1 MQNKFHIFFFYL
13 LSNLAYA
20 KCDLGSESLNKF
32 FDSKL
37 SLSSDFIQSFVNDD
51 KDPIEG
57 SIILQRPNNLKIT
70 LKSPMNSEI
79 LIDENFIFQT
89 DFDLDQTVRYDR
101 IQMIDQIPAAILL
114 LSSERVCKSFQVDT
128 CSNEKCLLIN
138 KNIKLELVFF
148 DEILKYLSFYSPNF
162 GESKINFEN
171 LSIMQKINDS
181 AFSYN
186 QQVTDLL
193 IFDRNDCPRSFK
205 KQSRRSK
212 S

>member
-51 KDPIEG
+51 KDLIEG
-57 SIILQRPNNLKIT
+57 SILLQRPNNLKIT

-101 IQMIDQIPAAILL
+101 NQMIDQIPAAILL
-114 LSSERVCKSFQVDT
+114 LSSERVCKSFQIDT

-148 DEILKYLSFYSPNF
+148 DEILKSLSFYSPNF

-193 IFDRNDCPRSFK
+193 IFDRND
-205 KQSRRSK
+205 
-212 S
+212 

>member
-20 KCDLGSESLNKF
+20 RCDLGSESLNKF

-57 SIILQRPNNLKIT
+57 SILLQRPNNLKIT

-101 IQMIDQIPAAILL
+101 NQMIDQIPAAILL
-114 LSSERVCKSFQVDT
+114 LSSERVCKSFQIDT

-148 DEILKYLSFYSPNF
+148 NEILKYLSFYSPNF

-193 IFDRNDCPRSFK
+193 IFDRND
-205 KQSRRSK
+205 
-212 S
+212 

>member
-32 FDSKL
+32 FDSKF
-37 SLSSDFIQSFVNDD
+37 SLSSDFIQSFVNND
-51 KDPIEG
+51 KAPIEG
-57 SIILQRPNNLKIT
+57 SILLQRPNSLKIT

-79 LIDENFIFQT
+79 LINKDYIFQT

-101 IQMIDQIPAAILL
+101 NQMIDQIPAAILL
-114 LSSERVCKSFQVDT
+114 LSSERVCKSFQIDT

-193 IFDRNDCPRSFK
+193 IFDRND
-205 KQSRRSK
+205 
-212 S
+212 

>member
-32 FDSKL
+32 FDSKF
-37 SLSSDFIQSFVNDD
+37 SLSSDFIQSFVNND
-51 KDPIEG
+51 KAPIEG
-57 SIILQRPNNLKIT
+57 SILLQRPNSLKIT

-79 LIDENFIFQT
+79 LINKDYIFQT

-101 IQMIDQIPAAILL
+101 NQMIDQIPAAILL
-114 LSSERVCKSFQVDT
+114 LSSERVCKSFQIDT

-138 KNIKLELVFF
+138 KNNKLELVFF
-148 DEILKYLSFYSPNF
+148 DEILKSLSFYSPNF
-162 GESKINFEN
+162 DESKINFEN

-193 IFDRNDCPRSFK
+193 IFDRND
-205 KQSRRSK
+205 
-212 S
+212 

>member
-32 FDSKL
+32 FDSKF

-57 SIILQRPNNLKIT
+57 SILLQRPNNLKIT

-79 LIDENFIFQT
+79 LIDKNFIFQT

-101 IQMIDQIPAAILL
+101 NQMIDQIPAAILL
-114 LSSERVCKSFQVDT
+114 LSSERVCKSFQIDT

-138 KNIKLELVFF
+138 KNNKLELVFF
-148 DEILKYLSFYSPNF
+148 DEILKSFSFYSPNF
-162 GESKINFEN
+162 DESKINFEN

-193 IFDRNDCPRSFK
+193 IFDRND
-205 KQSRRSK
+205 
-212 S
+212 

>member
-32 FDSKL
+32 FDSKF
-37 SLSSDFIQSFVNDD
+37 SLSSDFIQSFVNND
-51 KDPIEG
+51 KAPIEG
-57 SIILQRPNNLKIT
+57 SILLQRPNNLKIT

-79 LIDENFIFQT
+79 LINKDYIFQT

-101 IQMIDQIPAAILL
+101 NQMIDQIPAAILL
-114 LSSERVCKSFQVDT
+114 LSSERVCKSFQIDT
-128 CSNEKCLLIN
+128 CSNQKCLLIN
-138 KNIKLELVFF
+138 KNNKLELVFF
-148 DEILKYLSFYSPNF
+148 DEILKSLSFYSPNF
-162 GESKINFEN
+162 NESKINFEN

-193 IFDRNDCPRSFK
+193 IFDRND
-205 KQSRRSK
+205 
-212 S
+212 

>member
-1 MQNKFHIFFFYL
+1 MQNKFPIFFFYL

-37 SLSSDFIQSFVNDD
+37 SLSSDFIQLFVNDD

-57 SIILQRPNNLKIT
+57 SILLQRPNNLKIT

-101 IQMIDQIPAAILL
+101 NQMIDQIPAAILL
-114 LSSERVCKSFQVDT
+114 LSSERVCKSFQIDT

-148 DEILKYLSFYSPNF
+148 DEILKSLSFYSPNF

-193 IFDRNDCPRSFK
+193 IFDRND
-205 KQSRRSK
+205 
-212 S
+212 

>member
-32 FDSKL
+32 FDSKF
-37 SLSSDFIQSFVNDD
+37 SLSSDFIQSFVNND
-51 KDPIEG
+51 KAPIEG
-57 SIILQRPNNLKIT
+57 SILLQRPNSLKIT

-79 LIDENFIFQT
+79 LINKDYIFQT

-101 IQMIDQIPAAILL
+101 NQMIDQIPAAILL
-114 LSSERVCKSFQVDT
+114 LSSERVCKSFQIDT
-128 CSNEKCLLIN
+128 CNNEKCLLIN
-138 KNIKLELVFF
+138 KNNKLELVFF
-148 DEILKYLSFYSPNF
+148 DEILKSLSFYSPNF
-162 GESKINFEN
+162 NESKINFEN

-193 IFDRNDCPRSFK
+193 IFDRND
-205 KQSRRSK
+205 
-212 S
+212 

>member
-101 IQMIDQIPAAILL
+101 NQMIDQIPAAILL
-114 LSSERVCKSFQVDT
+114 LSSERVCKSFQIDT

-138 KNIKLELVFF
+138 KNNKLELVFF
-148 DEILKYLSFYSPNF
+148 DEILKSLSFYSSNF
-162 GESKINFEN
+162 DESKINFEN

-193 IFDRNDCPRSFK
+193 IFDRND
-205 KQSRRSK
+205 
-212 S
+212 

>member
-57 SIILQRPNNLKIT
+57 SILLQRPNNLKIT

-79 LIDENFIFQT
+79 LIDKNFVFQT

-101 IQMIDQIPAAILL
+101 NQMIDQIPAAILL
-114 LSSERVCKSFQVDT
+114 LSSERVCKSFQIDT
-128 CSNEKCLLIN
+128 CSNEKCLLVN
-138 KNIKLELVFF
+138 KNNKLELVFF
-148 DEILKYLSFYSPNF
+148 NEILKSLSFHSPNF
-162 GESKINFEN
+162 DESKINFEN

-193 IFDRNDCPRSFK
+193 IFDRND
-205 KQSRRSK
+205 
-212 S
+212 

>member
-57 SIILQRPNNLKIT
+57 SILLQRPNNLKIT

-79 LIDENFIFQT
+79 LIDKNFVFQT

-101 IQMIDQIPAAILL
+101 KQMIDQIPAAILL
-114 LSSERVCKSFQVDT
+114 LSSERVCKSFQIDT

-138 KNIKLELVFF
+138 KNNKLELVFF
-148 DEILKYLSFYSPNF
+148 DEILKSLSFYSPNF
-162 GESKINFEN
+162 DESKINFEN

-193 IFDRNDCPRSFK
+193 IFDRND
-205 KQSRRSK
+205 
-212 S
+212 

>member
-37 SLSSDFIQSFVNDD
+37 SLSSDFIQFFVNDD

-57 SIILQRPNNLKIT
+57 SILLQRPNNLKIT

-101 IQMIDQIPAAILL
+101 NQMIDQIPAAILL
-114 LSSERVCKSFQVDT
+114 LSSERVCKSFQIDT

-138 KNIKLELVFF
+138 KNNKLELVFF
-148 DEILKYLSFYSPNF
+148 DEILKSLSFYSPNF
-162 GESKINFEN
+162 DESKINFEN

-193 IFDRNDCPRSFK
+193 IFDRND
-205 KQSRRSK
+205 
-212 S
+212 

>member
-32 FDSKL
+32 FDSKF
-37 SLSSDFIQSFVNDD
+37 SLSSDFIQSFANDD
-51 KDPIEG
+51 KAPIEG
-57 SIILQRPNNLKIT
+57 SILLQRPNSLKIT

-79 LIDENFIFQT
+79 LINKDYIFQT

-101 IQMIDQIPAAILL
+101 NQMIDQIPAAILL
-114 LSSERVCKSFQVDT
+114 LSSERVCKSFQIDT

-148 DEILKYLSFYSPNF
+148 DEILKSLSFYSPNF

-193 IFDRNDCPRSFK
+193 IFDRND
-205 KQSRRSK
+205 
-212 S
+212 

>member
-79 LIDENFIFQT
+79 LIDKDFIFQT
-89 DFDLDQTVRYDR
+89 DYDLNQSVRYDR
-101 IQMIDQIPAAILL
+101 NQMIDQVPAAILL
-114 LSSERVCKSFQVDT
+114 LSSERVCKSFQIDS

-138 KNIKLELVFF
+138 KNNKLELVFF
-148 DEILKYLSFYSPNF
+148 DEMLKSLSFYSPNF
-162 GESKINFEN
+162 DESKINFEN

-193 IFDRNDCPRSFK
+193 IFDRND
-205 KQSRRSK
+205 
-212 S
+212 

>member
-32 FDSKL
+32 FDSKF
-37 SLSSDFIQSFVNDD
+37 SLSSDFIQSFVNED
-51 KDPIEG
+51 KDPIKG
-57 SIILQRPNNLKIT
+57 SILLQRPNNLKIT

-101 IQMIDQIPAAILL
+101 NQMIDQIPAAILL
-114 LSSERVCKSFQVDT
+114 LSSERVCKSFQIDT

-138 KNIKLELVFF
+138 KNNKLELVIF
-148 DEILKYLSFYSPNF
+148 DEILKSLSFYSPNF
-162 GESKINFEN
+162 NESKINFEN

-193 IFDRNDCPRSFK
+193 IFDRND
-205 KQSRRSK
+205 
-212 S
+212 

>member
-32 FDSKL
+32 FDSKF

-79 LIDENFIFQT
+79 LIDRNFIFQT

-101 IQMIDQIPAAILL
+101 NQMIDQIPAAILL
-114 LSSERVCKSFQVDT
+114 LSSERVCKSFQIDT

-138 KNIKLELVFF
+138 KNNKLELVFF
-148 DEILKYLSFYSPNF
+148 DKILKSLSFYSPNF
-162 GESKINFEN
+162 DESKINFEN

-193 IFDRNDCPRSFK
+193 IFDRND
-205 KQSRRSK
+205 
-212 S
+212 

>member
-32 FDSKL
+32 FDSKF
-37 SLSSDFIQSFVNDD
+37 SLSSDFIQSFVNND
-51 KDPIEG
+51 KAPIEG
-57 SIILQRPNNLKIT
+57 SILLQRPNNLKIT

-79 LIDENFIFQT
+79 LINKDYIFQT

-101 IQMIDQIPAAILL
+101 NQMIDQIPAAILL
-114 LSSERVCKSFQVDT
+114 LSSERVCKSFQIDT

-138 KNIKLELVFF
+138 KNNKLELVFF
-148 DEILKYLSFYSPNF
+148 DEILKSLSFYSPNF
-162 GESKINFEN
+162 DESKINFEN

-193 IFDRNDCPRSFK
+193 IFDRND
-205 KQSRRSK
+205 
-212 S
+212 

>member
-57 SIILQRPNNLKIT
+57 SILLQRPNNLKIT

-79 LIDENFIFQT
+79 LIDKNFIFQT

-101 IQMIDQIPAAILL
+101 NQMIDQIPAAILL
-114 LSSERVCKSFQVDT
+114 LSSERVCKSFQIDT

-148 DEILKYLSFYSPNF
+148 NEILKYLSFYSPNF

-193 IFDRNDCPRSFK
+193 IFDRND
-205 KQSRRSK
+205 
-212 S
+212 

>member
-1 MQNKFHIFFFYL
+1 TMQNKFHIFFFYL

-32 FDSKL
+32 FDSKF
-37 SLSSDFIQSFVNDD
+37 SLSSDFIQSFVNND
-51 KDPIEG
+51 KAPIEG
-57 SIILQRPNNLKIT
+57 SILLQRPNSLKIT

-79 LIDENFIFQT
+79 LINKDYIFQT

-101 IQMIDQIPAAILL
+101 NQMIDQIPAAILL
-114 LSSERVCKSFQVDT
+114 LSSERVCKSFQIDT

-138 KNIKLELVFF
+138 KNNKLELVFF
-148 DEILKYLSFYSPNF
+148 DEILKSLSFYSPNF
-162 GESKINFEN
+162 DESKINFEN

-193 IFDRNDCPRSFK
+193 IFDRND
-205 KQSRRSK
+205 
-212 S
+212 

>member
-79 LIDENFIFQT
+79 LIDENFIFNT

-101 IQMIDQIPAAILL
+101 NQMIDQIPAAILL
-114 LSSERVCKSFQVDT
+114 LSSERVCKSFQIDT

-148 DEILKYLSFYSPNF
+148 DEILKSLSFYSPNF

-171 LSIMQKINDS
+171 LSIMRKINDS

-193 IFDRNDCPRSFK
+193 IFDRND
-205 KQSRRSK
+205 
-212 S
+212 

>member
-57 SIILQRPNNLKIT
+57 SMLLQRPNNLKIT

-79 LIDENFIFQT
+79 LIDKNFIFQT

-101 IQMIDQIPAAILL
+101 NQMIDQIPAAILL
-114 LSSERVCKSFQVDT
+114 LSSERVCKSFQIDT

-138 KNIKLELVFF
+138 KNNKLELVFF
-148 DEILKYLSFYSPNF
+148 DEILKSLSFYSPNF
-162 GESKINFEN
+162 YESKINFEN

-193 IFDRNDCPRSFK
+193 IFDRND
-205 KQSRRSK
+205 
-212 S
+212 

>member
-32 FDSKL
+32 FDSKF
-37 SLSSDFIQSFVNDD
+37 SLSSDFIQSFVNKD
-51 KDPIEG
+51 KAPIEG
-57 SIILQRPNNLKIT
+57 SILLQRPNNLKIT
-70 LKSPMNSEI
+70 LKSPLNSEI
-79 LIDENFIFQT
+79 LINKDYIFQT

-101 IQMIDQIPAAILL
+101 NQMIDQIPAAILL
-114 LSSERVCKSFQVDT
+114 LSSERVCKSFQIDT

-138 KNIKLELVFF
+138 KNNKLELVFF
-148 DEILKYLSFYSPNF
+148 DEILKSLSFYSPNF
-162 GESKINFEN
+162 NESKINFEN

-193 IFDRNDCPRSFK
+193 IFDRND
-205 KQSRRSK
+205 
-212 S
+212 

>member
-1 MQNKFHIFFFYL
+1 MQNKFYIFFFYL

-32 FDSKL
+32 FDSKF
-37 SLSSDFIQSFVNDD
+37 SLSSDFIQSFVNND
-51 KDPIEG
+51 KAPIEG
-57 SIILQRPNNLKIT
+57 SILLQRPNNLKIT

-79 LIDENFIFQT
+79 LINKDYIFQT

-101 IQMIDQIPAAILL
+101 NQMIDQIPAAILL
-114 LSSERVCKSFQVDT
+114 LSSERVCKSFQIDT

-138 KNIKLELVFF
+138 KNNKLELVFF
-148 DEILKYLSFYSPNF
+148 DEILKSLSFYSPNF
-162 GESKINFEN
+162 NESKINFEN

-193 IFDRNDCPRSFK
+193 IFDRND
-205 KQSRRSK
+205 
-212 S
+212 

>member
-57 SIILQRPNNLKIT
+57 SILLQRPNNLKIT

-101 IQMIDQIPAAILL
+101 NQMIDQIPAAILL
-114 LSSERVCKSFQVDT
+114 LSSERVCKSFQIDT

-148 DEILKYLSFYSPNF
+148 DEILKSLSFYSPNF
-162 GESKINFEN
+162 DESKINFEN

-193 IFDRNDCPRSFK
+193 IFDRND
-205 KQSRRSK
+205 
-212 S
+212 

>member
-57 SIILQRPNNLKIT
+57 SILLQRPNNLKIT

-101 IQMIDQIPAAILL
+101 NQMIDQIPAAILL
-114 LSSERVCKSFQVDT
+114 LSSERVCKSFQIDT

-138 KNIKLELVFF
+138 KNNKLELVFF
-148 DEILKYLSFYSPNF
+148 DEMLKSLSFYSPNF
-162 GESKINFEN
+162 DESKINFEN

-193 IFDRNDCPRSFK
+193 IFDRND
-205 KQSRRSK
+205 
-212 S
+212 

>member
-20 KCDLGSESLNKF
+20 KCDLGSESLKKF

-57 SIILQRPNNLKIT
+57 SILLQRPNNLKIT

-79 LIDENFIFQT
+79 LINKDYIFQT

-101 IQMIDQIPAAILL
+101 NQMIDQIPAAILL
-114 LSSERVCKSFQVDT
+114 LSSERVCKSFQIDT

-138 KNIKLELVFF
+138 KNNKLELVFF
-148 DEILKYLSFYSPNF
+148 DEILKSLSFYSPNF
-162 GESKINFEN
+162 NESKINFEN

-193 IFDRNDCPRSFK
+193 IFDRND
-205 KQSRRSK
+205 
-212 S
+212 

>member
-1 MQNKFHIFFFYL
+1 MQNKFYIFFFYL

-57 SIILQRPNNLKIT
+57 SILLQRPNNLKIT

-79 LIDENFIFQT
+79 LIDKNFIFQT

-101 IQMIDQIPAAILL
+101 NQMIDQIPAAILL
-114 LSSERVCKSFQVDT
+114 LSSERVCKSFQIDT

-138 KNIKLELVFF
+138 KNNKLELVFF
-148 DEILKYLSFYSPNF
+148 DEILKSLSFYSPNF
-162 GESKINFEN
+162 DESKINFEN

-193 IFDRNDCPRSFK
+193 IFDRND
-205 KQSRRSK
+205 
-212 S
+212 

>member
-51 KDPIEG
+51 KDPIKG
-57 SIILQRPNNLKIT
+57 SILLQRPNNLKIT

-79 LIDENFIFQT
+79 LIDKNFVFQT

-101 IQMIDQIPAAILL
+101 NQMIDQIPAAILL
-114 LSSERVCKSFQVDT
+114 LSSERVCKSFQIDT

-148 DEILKYLSFYSPNF
+148 DEILKSLSFYSPNF
-162 GESKINFEN
+162 DESKINFEN

-193 IFDRNDCPRSFK
+193 IFDRND
-205 KQSRRSK
+205 
-212 S
+212 

>member
-101 IQMIDQIPAAILL
+101 NQMIDQIPAAILL
-114 LSSERVCKSFQVDT
+114 LSSERVCKSFQIDT

-138 KNIKLELVFF
+138 KNNKLELVFF

-193 IFDRNDCPRSFK
+193 IFDRND
-205 KQSRRSK
+205 
-212 S
+212 